1 VACPHESAHAFA
13 AWFYSANEKNKGG
26 LMMQDELV
34 GMLEIE
40 AYTKISTGTILELK
54 RNYDLPISK
63 GSGGVWR
70 STRSALDGW
79 LKENGLEN
87 GKAFS
92 MQRLQKAKVRRLRQG
107 PGVQVTG
114 DANVLCD
121 RLHISIATFMGFLR
135 TAPGCPILHLEGTNQ
150 YTVDLS
156 RFADFVEDLASV
168 PREPG
173 LGECL

>member
-1 VACPHESAHAFA
+1 MPCVRKLVACPHESAHAFA

-26 LMMQDELV
+26 LM
-34 GMLEIE
+34 
-40 AYTKISTGTILELK
+40 K